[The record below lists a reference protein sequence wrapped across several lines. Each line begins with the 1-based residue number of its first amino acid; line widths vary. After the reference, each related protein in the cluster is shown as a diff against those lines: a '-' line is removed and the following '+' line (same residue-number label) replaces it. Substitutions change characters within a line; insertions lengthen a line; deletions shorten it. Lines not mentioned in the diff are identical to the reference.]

1 MDKIVVRKSLAT
13 SLVKPLF
20 TMLLAGILPA
30 AFAATAPLATPLP
43 REKMQPFLQEYCI
56 RCHGPEKQKGQV
68 RFDTATWEITGNDAA
83 QRWQDVLDMLNG
95 GDMPPKE
102 EPRPDSAKLAAML
115 GTLTDSLLLA
125 RKRLTDHGGEIAMR
139 RLNRREYVSTIRELF
154 GFDVPLAM
162 LPEDG
167 DGQPFDTVGKAQ
179 FFTSSHFDKYLELG
193 REILAHGFEW
203 AGKPRAEPTI
213 SPVEP
218 EERVTKPVRA
228 SLAELD
234 RKMGLKNEGKT
245 WKEIGFEDEGEMKIF
260 LDQFGTRAG
269 KPRQYLALPFVERGI
284 YLTDVNN
291 ETRRYGANRESDP
304 RGTYR
309 FRIRAGLHGTPPEI
323 RQFVCV
329 TDREGIVGV
338 VKIKGTPAQPGTVEL
353 TYRPKVQH
361 KSVSLF
367 VEENRADIR
376 VLDSYIKK
384 LGEGGEW
391 ASIWIDRLEIEGPF
405 YDRERAFFE
414 TLIHPEAPVRGKTQS
429 AWTDATARQL
439 IEQFAFTAFRRRAPA
454 PTFVDQLVGLFE
466 KNRAAGDKFAKAM
479 GEVLAVVLASPGFL
493 FIQEAGEPQGRKRTL
508 DAREFAIRLAYFLWS
523 SPPDAALYQCADDGS
538 LIRPEV
544 LKAQVDRLL
553 DDPKAARF
561 FTGFTSQWAALPR
574 FDAITVNEVEHL
586 RFNRGLRHS
595 ASREVLEFYQML
607 VKENLP
613 AARLIS
619 SDFVVINA
627 QLAEHYGLP
636 GVTSDAFQKVSLPAG
651 SPRGGLLG
659 QTAFLTLGSNGE
671 RSSPVIRGALVMEKL
686 LHDKPAPP
694 PPNVPE
700 LGAASKTPATNR
712 DMVRLH
718 QSRPQCA
725 SCHQKMDVIGFGLE
739 NFDVIGKWRE
749 TEQVGRKQVP
759 IEPGGTLPNG
769 AAFQDVAGLKVVLL
783 AHDHRLAEEL
793 VEAMLAYGLGR
804 TIEFSDKDAVAAMLA
819 KLKPDGYRV
828 RSMLHAI
835 TASPLFRTK

>member
-1 MDKIVVRKSLAT
+1 MGTAAVRHSLVAALVKSLFAI
-13 SLVKPLF
+13 
-20 TMLLAGILPA
+20 LLTGFVPT
-30 AFAATAPLATPLP
+30 AFAAPAPVATTLP

-68 RFDTATWEITGNDAA
+68 RFDTATWEITGNDSG
-83 QRWQDVLDMLNG
+83 QRWQDVLDVLNG
-95 GDMPPKE
+95 GNMPPKD
-102 EPRPDSAKLAAML
+102 EPRPDPARLAAML

-139 RLNRREYVSTIRELF
+139 RLNRREYAGTIRELF

-167 DGQPFDTVGKAQ
+167 EVQPFDTVGKAQ

-193 REILAHGFEW
+193 RDLVAHGFAW
-203 AGKPRAEPTI
+203 AGKPRAATTI
-213 SPVEP
+213 ATVEP

-228 SLAELD
+228 ALAELD
-234 RKMGLKNEGKT
+234 RRMQLKNEGKT
-245 WKEIGFEDEGEMKIF
+245 WQEIGFEDEGEMKVF
-260 LDQFGTRAG
+260 LDQFQTRAG

-291 ETRRYGANRESDP
+291 ETRRYGTNRDSDP

-338 VKIKGTPAQPGTVEL
+338 VKITGTPEQPGTVEL
-353 TYRPKVQH
+353 TYRPNVQH
-361 KSVSLF
+361 KSVSLA

-376 VLDSYIKK
+376 VLEGYLKK

-414 TLIHPEAPVRGKTQS
+414 TLIYPTAPVRGKTPG
-429 AWTDATARQL
+429 AWTDTTARQL

-454 PTFVDQLVGLFE
+454 PAFVDQLVGLFE
-466 KNRAAGDKFAKAM
+466 KNRAAGAKFEQAM
-479 GEVLAVVLASPGFL
+479 GEALAVVLASPGFL
-493 FIQEAGEPQGRKRTL
+493 FLQEASGPQRKKRTL
-508 DAREFAIRLAYFLWS
+508 EPRELAIRLAYFLWS
-523 SPPDAALYQCADDGS
+523 SPPDAVLYQCAEDGS
-538 LIRPEV
+538 LARAEV
-544 LKAQVDRLL
+544 LQAQVDRML
-553 DDPKAARF
+553 DDPKALRF
-561 FTGFTSQWAALPR
+561 FAGFTSQWAALPR
-574 FDAITVNEVEHL
+574 FDAITVNEAEHV
-586 RFNRGLRHS
+586 RFNKGLRHS
-595 ASREVLEFYQML
+595 AYREVLEFCRVL
-607 VKENLP
+607 VQENLP
-613 AARLIS
+613 ASRWIS
-619 SDFVVINA
+619 SDFAVVNA
-627 QLAEHYGLP
+627 HLAEHYGLP
-636 GVTSDAFQKVSLPAG
+636 GVTSDAFQKVRLPAD

-718 QSRPQCA
+718 QSRAQCA

-739 NFDVIGKWRE
+739 NFDVIGKWRD
-749 TEQVGRKQVP
+749 TEPVGRKQVP

-769 AAFQDVAGLKVVLL
+769 AAFKDIAGLKAVLL
-783 AHDHRLAEEL
+783 QHDHRLAEEL
-793 VEAMLAYGLGR
+793 VEALLAYGLGR
-804 TIEFSDKDAVAAMLA
+804 TIEFSDQDAVAAVLA

-828 RSMLHAI
+828 RSMIHEIA
-835 TASPLFRTK
+835 ASPVFRTK